1 MDNLKSFPNYS
12 GKCLYY
18 DSFFYKLLLSRIGNF
33 WSARPVTLSH
43 AKQQKIAEK
52 NRTLEMNREEA
63 MRKIQQVIGK
73 AAFFKFF
80 FLFQLLFLFF
90 T

>member
-1 MDNLKSFPNYS
+1 M
-12 GKCLYY
+12 
-18 DSFFYKLLLSRIGNF
+18 
-33 WSARPVTLSH
+33 TLSH

-73 AAFFKFF
+73 AALFNFF
-80 FLFQLLFLFF
+80 FYFR
-90 T
+90 

>member
-1 MDNLKSFPNYS
+1 M
-12 GKCLYY
+12 
-18 DSFFYKLLLSRIGNF
+18 
-33 WSARPVTLSH
+33 TLSH